1 MHIMAQLF
9 MELDIGTI
17 PGMQPTITQGRS
29 LMVLGFIIIPGPV
42 GDIVWVSAMAGSPSG
57 GILTIGAGG
66 VPADTDMDIDMV
78 TVMDIAMDT
87 DMDIA
92 MAIMQEEE
100 QDTGQDIGQDREI
113 LDGAM
118 CTETGQMA

>member
-1 MHIMAQLF
+1 
-9 MELDIGTI
+9 
-17 PGMQPTITQGRS
+17 
-29 LMVLGFIIIPGPV
+29 
-42 GDIVWVSAMAGSPSG
+42 MAGSLSG

-66 VPADTDMDIDMV
+66 VHADTDMDIDMV

-118 CTETGQMA
+118 RTETGQMA